1 MVDMYNGYYS
11 AFEKK
16 EMLSHATTW
25 MNLMDMMTSEINLS
39 QKDKYCMILL
49 TWGIQTLRNRKKKS
63 RMVVATG
70 WEDEEQ
76 GMGVVVK

>member
-1 MVDMYNGYYS
+1 
-11 AFEKK
+11 
-16 EMLSHATTW
+16 
-25 MNLMDMMTSEINLS
+25 MDMMTSEINLS

-49 TWGIQTLRNRKKKS
+49 TRGIQTLRNRKKKS

-76 GMGVVVK
+76 GMGAIVK